1 MTTMVPMIRTMT
13 TTTST
18 SSMGGG
24 RRTRGCEATTR
35 GFVGDDTTPTR
46 ITMLRMKATTT
57 GRGSGVVAR
66 AKRGRKSTG
75 GGGGGGGRAGGGGAS
90 TLDAAMY
97 VDLDLD
103 VVGLEGEAWKLD
115 AVVDA
120 LKRGAVGIIP
130 TDTKYAFVADL
141 NNAEAVQK
149 LYDIK
154 DAGLNKPLSILCRG
168 FADIDAYT
176 TGFPNN
182 PSPGQPLAFKLAKQC
197 LPGPYTFILPASK
210 ELPKVC
216 LMDKSTKD
224 KARQCKSRKTV
235 GVRVPACEVARA
247 ILNLLDA
254 PLMCSTVPECDDD
267 PAVIY
272 DAYLPRGLDFMVD
285 IGALRGD
292 ASTVVDLSS
301 GDVRVLR
308 RGGGEPDLW
317 ASTDDD
323 DETVENDEDAAW
335 GFA

>member
-1 MTTMVPMIRTMT
+1 MMTTAT
-13 TTTST
+13 TASST
-18 SSMGGG
+18 GGG
-24 RRTRGCEATTR
+24 RRALGREATTR
-35 GFVGDDTTPTR
+35 GFVSDDTTPTR
-46 ITMLRMKATTT
+46 VTMRATTTTT
-57 GRGSGVVAR
+57 GRGLGVIAR

-75 GGGGGGGRAGGGGAS
+75 GGGGGGGGGGAS
-90 TLDAAMY
+90 TLDVAMY

-130 TDTKYAFVADL
+130 TDTKYAFVADIS
-141 NNAEAVQK
+141 NAEAVQK

-168 FADIDAYT
+168 FADIDTYT
-176 TGFPNN
+176 LGFPNN

-272 DAYLPRGLDFMVD
+272 DAYIPRGLDFMVD

-301 GDVRVLR
+301 GDARVLR
-308 RGGGEPDLW
+308 RGAGEPDLW
-317 ASTDDD
+317 ASEDD
-323 DETVENDEDAAW
+323 DENVENDEDAAW